1 MEKLTLQVDQKEVT
15 VLVEKIQNVLWIKMN
30 DEIWSVPVADL
41 SSEGQRRKKSATASP
56 DIILAPM
63 PGKVTK
69 VFVKVGDSVEV
80 GQALLVM
87 EAMKMEYTLKSD
99 LKTKVEKVNIQLN
112 DQVQLGSVLIK
123 LETQNDKAHAEKV

>member
-1 MEKLTLQVDQKEVT
+1 MEKLTLQIDQKEIT
-15 VLVEKIQNVLWIKMN
+15 VLAEKIQNVLWIKMN
-30 DEIWSVPVADL
+30 DEIWSVPIADL
-41 SSEGQRRKKSATASP
+41 SAESQRRKKSVTVSP
-56 DIILAPM
+56 ENILAPM

-69 VFVKVGDSVEV
+69 VFVKVGDDVKI

-112 DQVQLGSVLIK
+112 DQVQLGATLIK
-123 LETQNDKAHAEKV
+123 LEKV